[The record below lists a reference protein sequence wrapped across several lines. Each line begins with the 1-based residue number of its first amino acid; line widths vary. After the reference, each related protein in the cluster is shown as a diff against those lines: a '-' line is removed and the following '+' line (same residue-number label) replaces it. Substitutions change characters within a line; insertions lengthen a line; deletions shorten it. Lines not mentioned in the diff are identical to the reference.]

1 MKALHCKFMTTCLT
15 VHFVKSGIVYDILE
29 MHMRQKVF
37 QQNIDTWH
45 VVIWPRIHCQSL
57 EIPCSATKSNLF
69 GFLRSN
75 GHLDPVR
82 QKGTKS
88 QDRRRNYQRVHE
100 KLEFFRYFCRKSL
113 LSKLSKMVF
122 KRLIVVFNPC
132 EQFFTLMAKP
142 FFSTYSLSSILVSL
156 FVDYTYAGKNE
167 FKICFLKEK

>member
-1 MKALHCKFMTTCLT
+1 MISQKMSLQINQIKPSIDNYQLICDEFAKKKKNHFSVIVNFYELNRVKALHCKFMTTCLT
-15 VHFVKSGIVYDILE
+15 VHFVKSGIVHDILE

-88 QDRRRNYQRVHE
+88 QDRPRNYQRVRE
-100 KLEFFRYFCRKSL
+100 KFEFFDIFAENHFC
-113 LSKLSKMVF
+113 LSW
-122 KRLIVVFNPC
+122 
-132 EQFFTLMAKP
+132 AKW
-142 FFSTYSLSSILVSL
+142 VSNGL
-156 FVDYTYAGKNE
+156 
-167 FKICFLKEK
+167 